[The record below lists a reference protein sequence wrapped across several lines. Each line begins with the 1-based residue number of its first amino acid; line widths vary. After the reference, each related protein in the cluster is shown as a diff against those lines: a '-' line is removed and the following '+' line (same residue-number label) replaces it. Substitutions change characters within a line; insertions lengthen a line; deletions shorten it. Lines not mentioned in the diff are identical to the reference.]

1 MLHHIKNVQ
10 ILKRELGEDA
20 WSISIQETEAFVSLR
35 YGREAYVAWNLSVKI
50 LW

>member
-1 MLHHIKNVQ
+1 MLKMQ
-10 ILKRELGEDA
+10 LGEDA
-20 WSISIQETEAFVSLR
+20 WSISIQEHEAFVSLL